1 MLSQIKILYNNK
13 MSEEYILYIIRL
25 ICLIFLLF
33 IIVNEQIINPKIKEP
48 IIQIIIAFIVMFIF
62 VFVDPLAGFFIACAV
77 FVIYYKYYVKT
88 GKSFVKTYEHK
99 KKEIPYGNYIT
110 EEHLDIAQNNIVS
123 DPNNELVPF
132 ENAIDVSKL
141 KIFGVQG
148 LNSEIR
154 GYEKPLDNNFIL
166 ED

>member
-1 MLSQIKILYNNK
+1 M
-13 MSEEYILYIIRL
+13 
-25 ICLIFLLF
+25 
-33 IIVNEQIINPKIKEP
+33 
-48 IIQIIIAFIVMFIF
+48 
-62 VFVDPLAGFFIACAV
+62 
-77 FVIYYKYYVKT
+77 
-88 GKSFVKTYEHK
+88 
-99 KKEIPYGNYIT
+99 
-110 EEHLDIAQNNIVS
+110 DIAQNNIVS